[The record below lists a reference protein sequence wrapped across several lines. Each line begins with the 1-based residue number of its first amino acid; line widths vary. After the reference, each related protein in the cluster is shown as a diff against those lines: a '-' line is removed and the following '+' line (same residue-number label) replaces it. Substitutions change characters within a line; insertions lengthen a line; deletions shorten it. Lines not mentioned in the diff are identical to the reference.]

1 MSTILKKYNT
11 TVDIPY
17 GKLNYVV
24 SWCQQ
29 HTHSDWTYSVLNNA
43 GDNPG
48 VYEFHFDD
56 EKDYIAFLLAIK

>member
-11 TVDIPY
+11 TVYIPF
-17 GKLNYVV
+17 GDLSSVIK
-24 SWCQQ
+24 WCQHNVQ
-29 HTHSDWTYSVLNNA
+29 SDWTYSVLNEVSKA
-43 GDNPG
+43 PG